1 MVGWGGLP
9 QKYTAEKQI
18 SIKSLIFHKGN
29 MFICKW
35 NCNFDKTGQERM
47 TNWTNGGWRQADD
60 SVNRQNEQ
68 VN

>member
-1 MVGWGGLP
+1 MVGWGGIP
-9 QKYTAEKQI
+9 QKYTAEKQT

-47 TNWTNGGWRQADD
+47 KNWTNGGWRQADD
-60 SVNRQNEQ
+60 SDNRQNELL
-68 VN
+68 N